1 MMQHFKAYDSYVDFV
16 NDFMFTVMD
25 EGYAVIVVN
34 YKDYYGLLASLQEK
48 TINGNSLYL
57 DVDTIDGYDNDIETA
72 QSRDGLIMVTVFED
86 ARIVGEAVV
95 YDTADAYIEGSYF
108 VEKDAQSFLTK
119 PVRGRVTPFE
129 IKKERL

>member
-1 MMQHFKAYDSYVDFV
+1 MMQHFKAYESYVDFV

-57 DVDTIDGYDNDIETA
+57 DVDTIDGYDNDIATA
-72 QSRDGLIMVTVFED
+72 QSRDGLIIVTVFED

-95 YDTADAYIEGSYF
+95 YEHPEAYAEGTYF
-108 VEKDAQSFLTK
+108 IEKDAESFLIK
-119 PVRGRVTPFE
+119 PIVGRFVPFE
-129 IKKERL
+129 IAKAKI